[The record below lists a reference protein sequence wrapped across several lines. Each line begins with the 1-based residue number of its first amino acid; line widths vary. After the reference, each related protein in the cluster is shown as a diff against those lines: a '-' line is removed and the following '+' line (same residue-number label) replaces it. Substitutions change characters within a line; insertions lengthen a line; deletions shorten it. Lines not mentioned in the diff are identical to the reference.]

1 MRTLF
6 VGGRK
11 MRPLKLFIVVILVAF
26 AACGFAQGAITVT
39 VPAEPASPNDVNAI
53 SSMSFPYVAEVTGDD
68 VYIRSGAGTQYYNCG
83 KLKRGD
89 KVKVV
94 GVLFSWSRIVPPDG
108 SFSWISNQ
116 YVSIDSNN
124 PGTGIVTGD
133 GVRVYA
139 GSDYVRPIHSTTLQ
153 LKLDKGEKVKLL
165 GEEKDNYYKIATP
178 AGAYLWVSSD
188 YMKPLGPVGGTVEF
202 AGLKV
207 EPNETAVV
215 VTGKGSVEDEMLKV
229 YYALEKQLQA
239 ERAKPIEQQNYAS
252 IKKAFADIAANKEAG
267 KAARYAEFVIKQVER
282 LEFVVAAVKEV
293 GLQNEQLQQ
302 TRDKIDKA
310 RATRLAKLEEMGRF
324 AVIGQL
330 KTSSIFGSEPQLK
343 YYRIT
348 DESDKIICYALPG
361 GQASTMDLSKL
372 IDHKV
377 GLVGTLEAHPQ
388 TGTALVRFTE
398 VVELK

>member
-1 MRTLF
+1 MQFHLNP
-6 VGGRK
+6 V
-11 MRPLKLFIVVILVAF
+11 IVATLVAL
-26 AACGFAQGAITVT
+26 ASCSFAQEAASL
-39 VPAEPASPNDVNAI
+39 PEKPASPNDVNAI
-53 SSMSFPYVAEVTGDD
+53 SSLSFPYIAEIIGDD
-68 VYIRSGAGTQYYNCG
+68 VYVRSGPGTNYYNCG

-94 GVLFSWSRIVPPDG
+94 RIQYSWSCIVPPDG
-108 SFSWISNQ
+108 SFSWISTQ

-124 PGTGIVTGD
+124 PGTGIVAGD

-153 LKLDKGEKVKLL
+153 LKLDKGDKVKLL
-165 GEEKDNYYKIATP
+165 GEEKDNYYKITTP
-178 AGAYLWVSSD
+178 AGAYLWISTE
-188 YMKPLGPVGGTVEF
+188 YTKPLAP
-202 AGLKV
+202 AGKIPGVTPLKV
-207 EPNETAVV
+207 EPNETAAV
-215 VTGKGSVEDEMLKV
+215 VTRKGSVEDGMLKV

-239 ERAKPIEQQNYAS
+239 ERARPIEQQNYAG

-267 KAARYAEFVIKQVER
+267 KAARYAEFVIKQIER
-282 LEFVVAAVKEV
+282 LEFVLVAAKEV
-293 GLQNEQLQQ
+293 QLQNEQLQQ

-310 RATRLAKLEEMGRF
+310 RAIRLAKLEELGRF

-348 DESDKIICYALPG
+348 DESDKIICYALLT

-388 TGTALVRFTE
+388 TGKALVKFTE
-398 VVELK
+398 VIELK